1 MMASMEQPSIYN
13 YLDYRGF
20 LQDLFEFRK
29 QGDRGF
35 SHRSFAQRA
44 GFASPNFLKLVMA
57 GRRNLTT
64 ESLAKVARGFGL
76 KKQEREYLENL
87 VYMNQAAT
95 HDEKNHYYAKLMRLR
110 SNSPVKLI
118 DKACYE
124 YLSTWYCPA
133 VREIITFGGGH
144 LSAPEIA
151 SLLTPG
157 VTAREVERALA
168 VLLDL
173 GLIRRT
179 EDGAWQQCDKALTTG
194 PEVQM
199 LGAANFHREMIRLA
213 GEAIERFPAAERDI
227 GALTLSI
234 PAERFAEIKK
244 RIVAFRRELLALACE
259 DDRPDRVVQVNIQL
273 FPLTRPY
280 EKENGQ

>member
-1 MMASMEQPSIYN
+1 MTAMEQPSIFD
-13 YLDYRGF
+13 YLDYRAF

-35 SHRSFAQRA
+35 SHRSFSQRA

-57 GRRNLTT
+57 GQRNLTT
-64 ESLAKVARGFGL
+64 ASLARVVKGFGL

-110 SNSPVKLI
+110 SNSRVKLI

-133 VREIITFGGGH
+133 VREVITFGGGR
-144 LSAPEIA
+144 LSAADIA
-151 SLLTPG
+151 SLLVPG
-157 VTAREVERALA
+157 VSVRDVERALR

-194 PEVQM
+194 PQVQM
-199 LGAANFHREMIRLA
+199 LGSANFHREMIRLA
-213 GEAIERFPAAERDI
+213 AEAIERFPAAERDI
-227 GALTLSI
+227 GALTLGI
-234 PAERFAEIKK
+234 PAERFAEFRN
-244 RIVAFRRELLALACE
+244 RIMAFRRELLAMACE
-259 DDRPDRVVQVNIQL
+259 DDRPDRVIQVNIQL
-273 FPLTRPY
+273 FPLTKPY
-280 EKENGQ
+280 RKENGQ